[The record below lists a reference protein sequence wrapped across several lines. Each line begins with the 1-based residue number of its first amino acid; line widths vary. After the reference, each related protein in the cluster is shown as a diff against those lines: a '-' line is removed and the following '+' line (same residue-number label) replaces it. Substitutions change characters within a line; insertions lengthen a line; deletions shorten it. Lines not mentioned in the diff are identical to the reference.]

1 MHKSSLALL
10 FRLFFITFF
19 LVSCSKDKVNSP
31 PQTPK
36 IEVADIKTLGGSK
49 MKVHKPLSTQ
59 QMEAMLF

>member
-1 MHKSSLALL
+1 MHKSSLPHL

-36 IEVADIKTLGGSK
+36 IEVDDIKTLGGSK
-49 MKVHKPLSTQ
+49 NESAQAVVNTTIHVYD
-59 QMEAMLF
+59 